1 MTTMEQEGGGRH
13 PSWVYD
19 AGDEPDPRFTLANER
34 TFLAWVRTS
43 LGVLAGAVA
52 LESLEVPEHD
62 SLRLA
67 LVIGLLL
74 FAGTTAVLAWVRWA
88 RVERAMRTRT
98 ALPPFVLGIWVTGAL
113 VVVSVLLVVAV
124 AL

>member
-1 MTTMEQEGGGRH
+1 MGERADQRRPG
-13 PSWVYD
+13 WVYD
-19 AGDEPDPRFTLANER
+19 AGQEPDPRFSLANER

-62 SLRLA
+62 RLRLV
-67 LVIGLLL
+67 LVVALLL
-74 FAGTTAVLAWVRWA
+74 FAGTMAVLAWLRWA
-88 RVERAMRTRT
+88 RVERAMRTHQP
-98 ALPPFVLGIWVTGAL
+98 LPPFTLGIIVTGAL
-113 VVVSVLLVVAV
+113 VLATVLLVLAV